1 MNGIFIGGKAIK
13 QSNKLQLRLECT
25 YSGSC
30 FLMDP
35 EIGPWESRCLSH
47 HPLSLSAGPCV
58 AGVVF
63 VDVGTGTRLD
73 VINVRDE
80 IYIIYCFHISM
91 YVCRSI
97 FGFVWTCHK
106 EKKGR

>member
-1 MNGIFIGGKAIK
+1 
-13 QSNKLQLRLECT
+13 
-25 YSGSC
+25 
-30 FLMDP
+30 MDP

-63 VDVGTGTRLD
+63 VYVGTGTRLD

-91 YVCRSI
+91 YSMSVDLWVCLDMP
-97 FGFVWTCHK
+97 
-106 EKKGR
+106 